1 LDGDSPILDFV
12 SKTPPFRALSISPR
26 ELALLEKA
34 LHLSLFINGWNEV
47 GCDEFRATATR
58 FKQLDPD
65 CSGVS
70 IILATPVHQP
80 SALPNMSQR
89 VSSYT

>member
-47 GCDEFRATATR
+47 GCDEFRA
-58 FKQLDPD
+58 Q
-65 CSGVS
+65 
-70 IILATPVHQP
+70 
-80 SALPNMSQR
+80 QR
-89 VSSYT
+89 GSSNWTQIVRA

>member
-89 VSSYT
+89 VSSCT